1 MVVVVVAESA
11 DGDASAF
18 ESDAE
23 ADLGGE
29 VRVLVG
35 ECARSSRSRASLD
48 LKWW

>member
-29 VRVLVG
+29 LRVLVG
-35 ECARSSRSRASLD
+35 ECARSSRASLD